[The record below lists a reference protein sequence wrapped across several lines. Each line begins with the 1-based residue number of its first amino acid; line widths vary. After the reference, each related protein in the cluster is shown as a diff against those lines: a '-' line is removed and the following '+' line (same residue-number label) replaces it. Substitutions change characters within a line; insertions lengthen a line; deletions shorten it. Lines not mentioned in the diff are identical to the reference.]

1 MNMDS
6 IEIEELDGEQ
16 REIAECIGIDGY
28 RKLVGHFGGTSV
40 YIQKC
45 DKTVK
50 NLRDE
55 KIKSKFDGGNYKA
68 LAREFNLSESAVRKI
83 LNNVNSA

>member
-1 MNMDS
+1 MSMDS
-6 IEIEELDGEQ
+6 IKIEELEGEQ
-16 REIAECIGIDGY
+16 LEIAECVGIDGY
-28 RKLVGHFGGTSV
+28 KNLVKHFGGTSV

-55 KIKSKFDGGNYKA
+55 KIKSKFNGGNYKA

-83 LNNVNSA
+83 LNNANSA